1 MPSISITWKEV
12 TTAGLVFALIVV
24 GFALLAA
31 VFKWPNEQ
39 SGWPLAII
47 IAVVIAGLPLFGRVV
62 SFVQQQGASIEALG
76 VKIDFSGFTKAAEAQ
91 ATALPANIVQ
101 GDVPIP
107 GSNPTELER
116 FAEESKGRTVATIDL
131 KEGRAWYLTR
141 VFAVAATADFLG
153 APRLIVL
160 IGQRAGKPSQVGG
173 WIRPGDAV
181 RGLTE
186 HDPGYEKLWD
196 QVRKYLDHLRAHAPN
211 TPGMKDYTPV
221 YQRISDTA
229 VMPILVDQM
238 RNPGS
243 FAGES
248 SPPAIEPADKPPWVT
263 LAQIEGLLDPWLVR
277 DSVDVNKPTK
287 DQVEDV
293 LAAPG
298 EFAVAVRDGEF
309 AGIIEVQ
316 RAERYVLRQLATRA
330 AA

>member
-47 IAVVIAGLPLFGRVV
+47 IAVVIAGLPLFGRIV

-76 VKIDFSGFTKAAEAQ
+76 LKIDFSGFTKAAEAQ

-107 GSNPTELER
+107 GSNPTVLER
-116 FAEESKGRTVATIDL
+116 FAVDSKGRTVATIDL
-131 KEGRAWYLTR
+131 KEGRGWYLTR

-186 HDPGYEKLWD
+186 HDPGYAKLWD
-196 QVRKYLDHLRAHAPN
+196 QVRKYLDHLRTYAAN
-211 TPGMKDYTPV
+211 TPGLSKLQEYAPV
-221 YQRISDTA
+221 YQRIGDAA

-238 RNPGS
+238 RRNPDSIAVG
-243 FAGES
+243 G
-248 SPPAIEPADKPPWVT
+248 SPPTLEPADKPP
-263 LAQIEGLLDPWLVR
+263 
-277 DSVDVNKPTK
+277 
-287 DQVEDV
+287 
-293 LAAPG
+293 
-298 EFAVAVRDGEF
+298 
-309 AGIIEVQ
+309 
-316 RAERYVLRQLATRA
+316 
-330 AA
+330 